1 MFNQDGQGQI
11 IMLQGGQAQGQGFQ
25 SQNASSI
32 MQHNHS
38 MNNDFG
44 FIDEPSA
51 IEAQLDRISSDEI

>member
-1 MFNQDGQGQI
+1 
-11 IMLQGGQAQGQGFQ
+11 MLQGGQAQGQGFQ

-32 MQHNHS
+32 MQHNVS
-38 MNNDFG
+38 MNNDFVG